1 MTNNG
6 FAADFL
12 QILFGWLQ
20 NLFNGIWALFS
31 GGSGGSLLRWLSE
44 NWLSLLVALLVF
56 GIAADIIVY
65 LIRWRPFWWWFRK
78 KRLVIDDEVYDDY
91 LGSEINRT
99 NDGKYVYPSTIVKR
113 KNRYADDDDFDD
125 EDMFEVKRK
134 KKSVDP
140 FEVQYA
146 SKREKSYPSNAPV
159 PRRKTSR

>member
-31 GGSGGSLLRWLSE
+31 GGSGGSVLRWLSE
-44 NWLSLLVALLVF
+44 NWLSLLIVLLVF
-56 GIAADIIVY
+56 GLVTDVVIY

-78 KRLVIDDEVYDDY
+78 KRMVIDDEVYDDY
-91 LGSEINRT
+91 LGVKVNKT
-99 NDGKYVYPSTIVKR
+99 TDGNYVVPSTIVKR
-113 KNRYADDDDFDD
+113 RRHSDDDYDD
-125 EDMFEVKRK
+125 EDVFEVKKK

-140 FEVQYA
+140 FEVQYSRKS
-146 SKREKSYPSNAPV
+146 SKSNSAARPAA
-159 PRRKTSR
+159 RRKSSK

>member
-31 GGSGGSLLRWLSE
+31 GGSGGSVLRWLSE
-44 NWLSLLVALLVF
+44 NWLSLLVVLLVF
-56 GIAADIIVY
+56 GIVTDVVIY

-78 KRLVIDDEVYDDY
+78 KRMVIDDEVYDDY
-91 LGSEINRT
+91 LGMKVSKT
-99 NDGKYVYPSTIVKR
+99 TDGNYVVPSTIVKR
-113 KNRYADDDDFDD
+113 RKNPDDDYD
-125 EDMFEVKRK
+125 EEDVFEVKKK

-140 FEVQYA
+140 FEVHY
-146 SKREKSYPSNAPV
+146 SKKSSISQVNRRPAA
-159 PRRKTSR
+159 RRKGSK